1 MNSVHNL
8 IDFVQQSLEKQ
19 GVKSCLSEDSYL
31 DRQYCMYKDPRGNKC
46 AVGHLIPVS
55 KYRSVME
62 DMDASKLC
70 IKYPSVL
77 DSIRWKYKLTEDFDL
92 KLLLEQ
98 LQEIHDHFEPREWG
112 HKLKALKD
120 EYA

>member
-1 MNSVHNL
+1 MNRVHSL

-98 LQEIHDHFEPREWG
+98 LQEIHDHFEPSEWSE
-112 HKLKALKD
+112 KLKELKNA
-120 EYA
+120 YV